1 MFSSC
6 GDGRQGS
13 LSRQAGICSLLWS
26 TFVFLRQWCLTH
38 FFSMYFPGQP
48 KTMEEALFLM

>member
-26 TFVFLRQWCLTH
+26 TFVLLRQWCLNH